1 MPSPNERCPTPLY
14 NIVSHESMQQPFY
27 AFTGKENIIERKKA
41 TCAAIVGP
49 FDRIPYTYPT

>member
-1 MPSPNERCPTPLY
+1 
-14 NIVSHESMQQPFY
+14 MQQPFY